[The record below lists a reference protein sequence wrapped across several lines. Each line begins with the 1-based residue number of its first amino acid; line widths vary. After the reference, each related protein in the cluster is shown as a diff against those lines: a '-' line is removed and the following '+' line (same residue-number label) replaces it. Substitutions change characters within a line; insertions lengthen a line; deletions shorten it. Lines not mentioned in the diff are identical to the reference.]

1 MKTVILASA
10 KTDLQQLR
18 SYILRNFSKEVWQT
32 TYEKLKESIR
42 SLGVFPNLGAVPQ
55 ELDDIHIHQYR
66 QLICGMNRIIYEVR
80 VDTLYIHVI
89 VDTRR
94 DLSAL
99 LMRRLTPP
107 TLV

>member
-1 MKTVILASA
+1 MKTVILTAA

-18 SYILRNFSKEVWQT
+18 SYILQNFSKDVWQS
-32 TYEKLKESIR
+32 TYAKLKESIR
-42 SLGVFPNLGAVPQ
+42 NLRAFPYLGAIPP

-80 VDTLYIHVI
+80 GDTLYVHVI

-99 LMRRLTPP
+99 LMRRLVPP
-107 TLV
+107 TLG